1 MIRVL
6 LVDDH
11 TLMRQGTRALLR
23 ESPDIEVVAE
33 TGQGEEALVLAE
45 QLRPDVVLLDI
56 RLPGLNGIDVAR
68 ALQRDLPEIRVIM
81 LTAYHQEQYVRAL
94 FAIGVHGFLLKTASG
109 EELISAVHAVRR
121 GEQVVDAEISAV
133 LVTTQRTSGI
143 GASGTLSVREQ
154 EVLALVGQGAANKD
168 IALQFAISTR
178 TVETHMSNAMAK
190 LGARSRAE
198 AIILATR
205 RGILILAE

>member
-11 TLMRQGTRALLR
+11 TLMRQGTHALLR

-56 RLPGLNGIDVAR
+56 RLPGLSGIDDAR
-68 ALQRDLPEIRVIM
+68 ALQRDLPDIRVII

-109 EELISAVHAVRR
+109 PELISAVHAVRR

-133 LVTTQRTSGI
+133 LVIAQRTSGI
-143 GASGTLSVREQ
+143 GASGTLSAREQ
-154 EVLALVGQGAANKD
+154 EVLVLVGQGAANKD
-168 IALQFAISTR
+168 IAQQFGISTR

-205 RGILILAE
+205 RGILLPAE